1 MEERVTQLEQDL
13 RELRA
18 VYMKDNFEAK
28 QIFRKD
34 IEFVGSTKL
43 GNKVGFFNETPVS
56 QQAAITTPSG
66 GGSGDTDAIDIS
78 ARTAIGQIK
87 TALQNLGLT
96 A

>member
-1 MEERVTQLEQDL
+1 MEERITQLEQDL

-18 VYMKDNFEAK
+18 MYMKDNFEAK

-34 IEFVGSTKL
+34 VDFVGSTKF
-43 GNKVGFFNETPVS
+43 GNKVGFFNETPVA
-56 QQAAITTPSG
+56 QQASITTPSG

-87 TALQNLGLT
+87 TVLQNLGLT
-96 A
+96 L